1 MSLLSQLLLLA
12 SLRYLP
18 HGTCRGLRRPQS
30 VTVITPRSWTY
41 RPHCHLVNEAPIASS
56 SWVRWPRTE
65 HMVETRRPATRPP
78 WESMTFHHWPGATRT
93 PSKCRQIAVNEQQP
107 TPPITQC
114 PDGTFL
120 HATLPTP
127 DLTGLLITVE
137 GVRSLPLLHG
147 SGKRNRGA
155 LDWTYETEGLGS

>member
-1 MSLLSQLLLLA
+1 M
-12 SLRYLP
+12 
-18 HGTCRGLRRPQS
+18 
-30 VTVITPRSWTY
+30 
-41 RPHCHLVNEAPIASS
+41 
-56 SWVRWPRTE
+56 
-65 HMVETRRPATRPP
+65 
-78 WESMTFHHWPGATRT
+78 
-93 PSKCRQIAVNEQQP
+93 AVNEQQP